1 MLSDT
6 LEVLSANIVILP
18 EEPLK
23 QIMNAISL
31 FESRE
36 LAPFMRKPLTVGQG
50 LNVDVALGTTTGMFQ
65 VESMKSQKT
74 ISLSPLRIEVHDRS
88 GEPDLEKR
96 RIPETM
102 FALANALSIGRIKAI
117 GANWEIMFK
126 TLSGSPASKEIEEK
140 LLLQDKSF
148 LPKNLKPIGG
158 AARLFLSDLSDLSG
172 IVVYTLAIE
181 PRGQDPL
188 IDDLWMSC
196 NANRPNPEE
205 LSLDLLREMYQQ
217 SYDLLFKVKETL
229 FPVPQL

>member
-158 AARLFLSDLSDLSG
+158 AARLFLSDL
-172 IVVYTLAIE
+172 Y
-181 PRGQDPL
+181 
-188 IDDLWMSC
+188 DLWMSC
-196 NANRPNPEE
+196 NANRPIPED
-205 LSLDLLREMYQQ
+205 LTLDSLREIYQQ

-229 FPVPQL
+229 FPGPQL